1 MIGNTRQTSITTKEI
16 MQTVKLGDKFHYL
29 YPDPSEKSVGKG
41 TKKIKALVKVTKLFP
56 NLVEVREIE
65 TNKKMYLSCADL
77 LLDTDI
83 KSLLPFRKT
92 GTSKKTHKY
101 FSILE
106 EEGQDD
112 WY

>member
-16 MQTVKLGDKFHYL
+16 MQIIKLGDKFHYL

-41 TKKIKALVKVTKLFP
+41 TKRIKALVKVTKLFP
-56 NLVEVREIE
+56 NLVEVREVE

-83 KSLLPFRKT
+83 KSLQPFQEDRLNEK
-92 GTSKKTHKY
+92 
-101 FSILE
+101 
-106 EEGQDD
+106 
-112 WY
+112 